1 MLSVHHSDLHC
12 CERKQII
19 NNMETKI
26 NARLYFKSVLNAF
39 KITFKANWF
48 YPFSQVLML
57 LIQNTLPFISLY
69 MFNRL
74 LNLLSSDNIDPRE
87 AIATAVIYIVFLGAQ
102 MLISTFMGTLV
113 SILTERMDLK
123 FQEMYIKKQMNL
135 PLSFSDSPHGRDV
148 IGLAQNEM
156 GDIYALF
163 NFFIEFVTNVYAF
176 VIAARILISF
186 NALFAVIFLIL
197 ILPSCIAD
205 YRHFLVGTK
214 FHRRNLGENRFH
226 SYYRDILTQQE
237 TAKDVRLYDLTEPLK
252 KRYFDYHNKY
262 LREKREINSATMRVD
277 TFYNVLQSL
286 GMAFFLVVLIGAKY
300 DGSITVGDLVM
311 YSGIALTYVS
321 KAKDIAG
328 TLDFTVQFVV
338 WLQPVYEY
346 LGVKGFEEKTGGKEL
361 SSFESLEFRD
371 VFFKCPSADDYVLKG
386 VSFKITKNER
396 VSIVGINGAGKSTI
410 VKIMVGLYE
419 IDSGEIL
426 INDIPLHEYSNK
438 SVKRLFSVMLQ
449 DFPTYSLTLREN
461 VALSDIDHAD
471 DERIL
476 ASLQKAGVDDDLC
489 DLDRYM
495 TRAFDDKGMELS
507 KGQWQK
513 IAVARTYFKN
523 SPVVILDEPSSAL
536 DAEAEERIF
545 RTFSELSEN
554 KTSIMITHHIS
565 GVRESDRILVLD
577 EGVIKE
583 SGNHASLM
591 EQDGLY
597 RQMFE
602 LQRSKYQ
609 GD

>member
-1 MLSVHHSDLHC
+1 M
-12 CERKQII
+12 
-19 NNMETKI
+19 
-26 NARLYFKSVLNAF
+26 
-39 KITFKANWF
+39 
-48 YPFSQVLML
+48 
-57 LIQNTLPFISLY
+57 
-69 MFNRL
+69 
-74 LNLLSSDNIDPRE
+74 
-87 AIATAVIYIVFLGAQ
+87 
-102 MLISTFMGTLV
+102 
-113 SILTERMDLK
+113 
-123 FQEMYIKKQMNL
+123 
-135 PLSFSDSPHGRDV
+135 
-148 IGLAQNEM
+148 
-156 GDIYALF
+156 
-163 NFFIEFVTNVYAF
+163 
-176 VIAARILISF
+176 
-186 NALFAVIFLIL
+186 
-197 ILPSCIAD
+197 
-205 YRHFLVGTK
+205 
-214 FHRRNLGENRFH
+214 
-226 SYYRDILTQQE
+226 
-237 TAKDVRLYDLTEPLK
+237 RLYDLTEPLK

-346 LGVKGFEEKTGGKEL
+346 LGVKGFEEKAGGKEL

-371 VFFKCPSADDYVLKG
+371 VFFKYPSADDYVLKG

-426 INDIPLHEYSNK
+426 INGIPLHEYSNK

-523 SPVVILDEPSSAL
+523 YPVVILDEPSSAP